1 MPDTVENSTLTGT
14 FGLTEFVKRQT
25 KDSKYSYFDGSEE
38 DLLALA
44 KNAEKFVFDGEGV
57 LKIYPED
64 PTGFFT
70 SVVPV
75 APYDGQNYSARV
87 ESRREGEEPVITMYA
102 SGKGKAQAK
111 LVELIFFPISKLHGE
126 ADASKGGEDWQLVSI
141 NASPTTEPTP
151 VHPTTMARNQLN
163 KEGGTPREYTP
174 QEWAESVWFWS
185 QHMMSFSNEPSD
197 H

>member
-1 MPDTVENSTLTGT
+1 MPDTVENSAPTGT

-25 KDSKYSYFDGSEE
+25 KYSKYSYFDGSEE

-44 KNAEKFVFDGEGV
+44 KNAEKFVYVDGI

-64 PTGFFT
+64 TTGFFT

-75 APYDGQNYSARV
+75 AQYDGQHYTARV
-87 ESRREGEEPVITMYA
+87 EARREGEEPVITMYA
-102 SGKGKAQAK
+102 SGKGKAPAK
-111 LVELIFFPISKLHGE
+111 MVELIFYPLTMLHGE
-126 ADASKGGEDWQLVSI
+126 ADTSKGGEDWQLVSI

-151 VHPTTMARNQLN
+151 MNPTTMARNQLN
-163 KEGGTPREYTP
+163 KEGGTFREYTP
-174 QEWAESVWFWS
+174 QEWAEAVWFWS
-185 QHMMSFSNEPSD
+185 QHMMAFSNEPSD